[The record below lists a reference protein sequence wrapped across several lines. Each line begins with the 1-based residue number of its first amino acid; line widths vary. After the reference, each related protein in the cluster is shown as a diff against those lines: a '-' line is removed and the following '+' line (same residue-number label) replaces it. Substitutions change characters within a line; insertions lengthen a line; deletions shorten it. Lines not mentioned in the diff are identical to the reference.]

1 MTDDPRHEIKRLVD
15 EAEAIGF
22 DEAEMA
28 EAPGPEPEA
37 DGGAGDEPPKPKV
50 RGYDVPKLNREWA
63 LVLMGSK
70 AVIIHEQDNGPIED
84 RVRVLTVD
92 AFRAWFLNRYTQ
104 YLAADGKIKEVTWA
118 DRWLRERNR
127 RQYRGIEFRPSA
139 EPEAPTK
146 DYLNL
151 WRGFGVKPVAKVNG
165 YAVFRDHILNNAC
178 GGDETLFRWVFA
190 WFAHIVQ
197 RPRER
202 VGTSLILRGKM
213 GTGKTKIGE
222 VMGSLYPS
230 HYFLVDDGR
239 YVTGQFNAHMA
250 SCLLLQAEEA
260 VWAGDKNAEGRL
272 KSLVTAKTQMIE
284 SKGVD
289 PIRLENFVRLMM
301 TSNEDWVIPAG
312 KDERRF
318 CVLDIDPR
326 CAQNHDYFREMD
338 EELDAGGRE
347 ALLHDLLAFDLT
359 TVNLR
364 RIPLTAA
371 LLEQKLRSL
380 DSVESW
386 WFERLYSGSITRG
399 ADRWGQEVA
408 CDVLFDDYIL
418 SAERIGIKRKSEET
432 AFGIKL
438 RKLVPGL
445 SRVRRWSEDAGKR
458 CWSYALP
465 ALDACREA
473 FSAEVG
479 QDLGWLNDDGNPDL
493 LTDEPR

>member
-1 MTDDPRHEIKRLVD
+1 MTDDPRNEIARLVD
-15 EAEAIGF
+15 EAGPIGAVDEGGEVGEA
-22 DEAEMA
+22 AEDST
-28 EAPGPEPEA
+28 G
-37 DGGAGDEPPKPKV
+37 GGAEPPKAKAW
-50 RGYDVPKLNREWA
+50 GYDVPRLNEEWA

-70 AVIIHEQDNGPIED
+70 AVIIHEQDAGPIED
-84 RVRVLTVD
+84 RVRVLTLD
-92 AFRAWFLNRYTQ
+92 AFRAWYLNRFTQ
-104 YLAADGKIKEVTWA
+104 VVGADGKIKVVTWA
-118 DRWLRERNR
+118 DRWLRERKR
-127 RQYRGIEFRPSA
+127 RQYRGIEFKPSPRP
-139 EPEAPTK
+139 EPPTK

-151 WRGFGVKPVAKVNG
+151 WRGFGVRPEAKSNG

-178 GGDETLFRWVFA
+178 GGDQALFRWVFA

-197 RPRER
+197 CPQER

-347 ALLHDLLAFDLT
+347 ALLHDLLAFDLS

-364 RIPLTAA
+364 RIPLTSA

-386 WFERLYSGSITRG
+386 WFERLFSGTTTRG
-399 ADRWGQEVA
+399 SDRWNQEIVSDA
-408 CDVLFDDYIL
+408 LFDDYIL
-418 SAERIGIKRKSEET
+418 SADRIGIKRKSEET

-445 SRVRRWSEDAGKR
+445 IRVKRWCDDTARRR
-458 CWSYALP
+458 WSYALP
-465 ALDACREA
+465 PLQTCREA
-473 FSAEVG
+473 FAAEVG
-479 QDLGWLNDDGNPDL
+479 QDLGWLNDDGNADL
-493 LTDEPR
+493 LNDDAP

>member
-1 MTDDPRHEIKRLVD
+1 MTDDPRHDIARLVD
-15 EAEAIGF
+15 EAQPIGEMGE
-22 DEAEMA
+22 DEAVPDVEV
-28 EAPGPEPEA
+28 
-37 DGGAGDEPPKPKV
+37 GGGDEPPTPKAM
-50 RGYDVPKLNREWA
+50 GYDLPKLNREWA

-70 AVIIHEQDNGPIED
+70 AVMVHEQDTGPIED
-84 RVRVLTVD
+84 RVRVLSLD
-92 AFRAWFLNRYTQ
+92 AFKAWFLNRFTQ
-104 YLAADGKIKEVTWA
+104 IIAADGKIKSVTWA
-118 DRWLRERNR
+118 EKWLRERKR
-127 RQYRGIEFRPSA
+127 RQYLGIEFRPSPKA
-139 EPEAPTK
+139 MAPTPH
-146 DYLNL
+146 YLNL
-151 WRGFGVKPVAKVNG
+151 WRGFGVEARPKTHG
-165 YAVFRDHILNNAC
+165 YDVFRDHMLNNLC
-178 GGDETLFRWVFA
+178 GGDQVLFTWVFG

-197 RPRER
+197 CPQER
-202 VGTSLILRGKM
+202 IGTSLIVRGKM
-213 GTGKTKIGE
+213 GTGKTKVGE

-338 EELDAGGRE
+338 EELDNGGRE
-347 ALLHDLLAFDLT
+347 ALLHDLLAFDLS

-386 WFERLYSGSITRG
+386 WFERLYSGSTTRG
-399 ADRWGQEVA
+399 SDWWNQEA
-408 CDVLFDDYIL
+408 PCDVLFDDYIL
-418 SAERIGIKRKSEET
+418 ASDRIGIKRKSEET
-432 AFGIKL
+432 AFGIKI

-445 SRVRRWSEDAGKR
+445 GKARRWSEEASR
-458 CWSYALP
+458 RRWCYLLP
-465 ALDACREA
+465 TLAECREA
-473 FSAEVG
+473 FGAEVG
-479 QDLGWLNDDGNPDL
+479 QDLGWPSE
-493 LTDEPR
+493 EP

>member
-1 MTDDPRHEIKRLVD
+1 MTDDPRHEITRLVD
-15 EAEAIGF
+15 EAEPVAFEDGEGVP
-22 DEAEMA
+22 DA
-28 EAPGPEPEA
+28 APPPPES
-37 DGGAGDEPPKPKV
+37 DGGGDEPPKPKA
-50 RGYDVPKLNREWA
+50 RGYDVPKLNQEWA

-70 AVIIHEQDNGPIED
+70 AVIIHEQDAGPIED

-104 YLAADGKIKEVTWA
+104 VVGPDGKIKEMTWA
-118 DRWLRERNR
+118 DRWLRERKR
-127 RQYRGIEFRPSA
+127 RQYRGIEFRPSPTP
-139 EPEAPTK
+139 EPPTP

-151 WRGFGVKPVAKVNG
+151 WRGFAVTPKAKKHG
-165 YAVFRDHILNNAC
+165 YGVFRDHILNNAC
-178 GGDETLFRWVFA
+178 GGDEALFRWVFA

-338 EELDAGGRE
+338 EQLDDGGRE
-347 ALLHDLLAFDLT
+347 ALLHDLLTFDLS

-386 WFERLYSGSITRG
+386 WFERLYSGSTTRG
-399 ADRWGQEVA
+399 ADRWSQEVA
-408 CDVLFDDYIL
+408 SDALFDDYI
-418 SAERIGIKRKSEET
+418 SASERIGIKRKSEEV

-438 RKLVPGL
+438 RKLIPGL
-445 SRVRRWSEDAGKR
+445 NRVKRWSDDAGRRRWF
-458 CWSYALP
+458 YAMP
-465 ALDACREA
+465 ALNECRDAFA
-473 FSAEVG
+473 SEVG
-479 QDLGWLNDDGNPDL
+479 QDLGWPSEDESADL
-493 LTDEPR
+493 MTEGV